1 MKLKYTYKR
10 TGEKFLLDSLIIN
23 DISKEY
29 KEIIKCDPDIDYLAI
44 NKTKYFGEMFIV
56 NLVDKKSSSIS
67 NHYISRT
74 NLREASLKELTNFE
88 SPIILNINSKC
99 EYIEKISDDKF
110 NFIFEDYGKLIT
122 LEFDSSKTLAFFKN
136 NNILY
141 VYDKEELHQ
150 YSIHGVYCCSSEK
163 HTIMSGCGILSE
175 TWNEKRSGIFIPL
188 NKDHD
193 LTYLNDYNNR
203 VENKY
208 DIIPYYIKTYFTY
221 TFNDNDAIINTANNT
236 INHPNKIY
244 LDNLI
249 PELSLSGKR
258 SYIITNQFED
268 EEVCLL
274 DIEIL

>member
-10 TGEKFLLDSLIIN
+10 VGEKFLLDSLIIN
-23 DISKEY
+23 DIDKEY
-29 KEIIKCDPDIDYLAI
+29 KEIINCDPDIDYLSI
-44 NKTKYFGEMFIV
+44 NKTKYFGEMFTV
-56 NLVDKKSSSIS
+56 NLMNKKASLIG
-67 NHYISRT
+67 NHYISKT
-74 NLREASLKELTNFE
+74 NLKEASLKELTNFE
-88 SPIILNINSKC
+88 RPIILNINSKC

-136 NNILY
+136 NNIIY
-141 VYDKEELHQ
+141 VYNKNELHQ
-150 YSIHGVYCCSSEK
+150 HNIHGVYCYTEK

-175 TWNEKRSGIFIPL
+175 TWDENRTGIFIPL
-188 NKDHD
+188 NEDFD
-193 LTYLNDYNNR
+193 LVYLNTYNSA
-203 VENKY
+203 VESKY

-221 TFNDNDAIINTANNT
+221 TFNDNDDVIINTAHS
-236 INHPNKIY
+236 IIDHPNKIY

-268 EEVCLL
+268 EEVYLL
-274 DIEIL
+274 DIEIV